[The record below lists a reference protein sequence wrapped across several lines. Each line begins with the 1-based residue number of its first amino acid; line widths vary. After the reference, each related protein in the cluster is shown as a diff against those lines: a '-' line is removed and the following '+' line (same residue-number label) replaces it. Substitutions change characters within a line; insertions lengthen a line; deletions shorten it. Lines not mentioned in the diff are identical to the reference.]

1 MSRSFM
7 ALSTMIFLA
16 APLAADD
23 VREVTDANGQTWRE
37 VHRTVRHPQTETQC
51 VDQQQTYY
59 QEKCDVALCDTYR
72 TYSAPVTEYRW
83 ESYWVGRFNP
93 FVQPYMAHRLVPRT
107 HWEMRTEV
115 VKVPV
120 AQRSLVPVTRT
131 VRMPIT
137 TERSV
142 DYDVVVSRQLVGA
155 QATALAANPPSVQ
168 SVAVGGIKN
177 LDNNRP
183 ARIARSSVGAPS
195 QPATTF
201 ANSGTTTPKVAARP
215 NNSGE

>member
-1 MSRSFM
+1 MWRSFM
-7 ALSTMIFLA
+7 ALATMIFLA
-16 APLAADD
+16 APAAGDD

-59 QEKCDVALCDTYR
+59 TEKCDVTLCDTYR

-93 FVQPYMAHRLVPRT
+93 FVQPYLAHRLVPRT

-115 VKVPV
+115 VKVPL

-131 VRMPIT
+131 VRVPIT

-142 DYDVVVSRQLVGA
+142 DYDVVVHREPVGP
-155 QATALAANPPSVQ
+155 QTTAVAANQPSVQ
-168 SVAVGGIKN
+168 SVAVGGIQN
-177 LDNNRP
+177 LDTNRP
-183 ARIARSSVGAPS
+183 AAIVRTPNGVPS
-195 QPATTF
+195 QPASGF
-201 ANSGTTTPKVAARP
+201 ANSSAPTQIATRP
-215 NNSGE
+215 NKN

>member
-1 MSRSFM
+1 MSRAFM
-7 ALSTMIFLA
+7 ALSTMILLA
-16 APLAADD
+16 MPAAADD
-23 VREVTDANGQTWRE
+23 VREVTDSNGQTWRE

-59 QEKCDVALCDTYR
+59 QEKCDVALCDSYR

-93 FVQPYMAHRLVPRT
+93 FVQPYLAHRLVPRT

-131 VRMPIT
+131 VRTPIT

-142 DYDVVVSRQLVGA
+142 DYDVVVSRHLVGP
-155 QATALAANPPSVQ
+155 QTTAVAASQPSGP
-168 SVAVGGIKN
+168 SVAVGGVQN
-177 LDNNRP
+177 LDKNRP
-183 ARIARSSVGAPS
+183 TSIVRSPNGAAS
-195 QPATTF
+195 QSDTTF
-201 ANSGTTTPKVAARP
+201 ARTPSNPAQVLANRP
-215 NNSGE
+215 N

>member
-7 ALSTMIFLA
+7 AFSTMILLA
-16 APLAADD
+16 APVAADD
-23 VREVTDANGQTWRE
+23 VREVTDSSGQTWRE
-37 VHRTVRHPQTETQC
+37 THRTVRHPVTETQC

-59 QEKCDVALCDTYR
+59 QEKCDVALCDSYR
-72 TYSAPVTEYRW
+72 TYSTPVTEYRW

-93 FVQPYMAHRLVPRT
+93 FVQPYLAHRLVPRT

-131 VRMPIT
+131 VRVPIT

-142 DYDVVVSRQLVGA
+142 DYDVTVSRHLVTP
-155 QATALAANPPSVQ
+155 QTTALAASQPSGQ

-177 LDNNRP
+177 LDTNRP
-183 ARIARSSVGAPS
+183 TSIVRTQNGVASEPTSAFARTPTN
-195 QPATTF
+195 PAQV
-201 ANSGTTTPKVAARP
+201 VATRP
-215 NNSGE
+215 NSQN